1 MNSEQKDIRDR
12 FKKYFDGAINDIL
25 VLNDC
30 NLSVKQINEI
40 TEYQIDFIVYV
51 LSMYQLNKSKNTKS
65 IKITSHNI
73 NVDEL
78 KKLGYHDA
86 LINDMIDVKNND
98 KYYKE
103 L

>member
-1 MNSEQKDIRDR
+1 MNSEYNDTRNN
-12 FKKYFDGAINDIL
+12 FKKYFDEAINDIL
-25 VLNDC
+25 VLSDC
-30 NLSVKQINEI
+30 NISVKTINEI

-78 KKLGYHDA
+78 KKLGYNDA
-86 LINDMIDVKNND
+86 LINDIIDND

>member
-1 MNSEQKDIRDR
+1 MNSEYNDTRNN
-12 FKKYFDGAINDIL
+12 FKKYFDDAINDIL
-25 VLNDC
+25 VLTDC
-30 NLSVKQINEI
+30 KLSVKQINEI
-40 TEYQIDFIVYV
+40 TDYQIDFIVYV

-78 KKLGYHDA
+78 KKLGYNDA
-86 LINDMIDVKNND
+86 LINDIIDND